1 MQRPG
6 ARRRKPKRN
15 LFTCP
20 ERWQRRKGPGRVQWG
35 RVKSLHCNP
44 GSLLTARTP
53 TAQSCSRQKS
63 SALTASQPMKR
74 PVPAEKVGPVRRP
87 ANGRPAGEKAGWS
100 VGHGDSRRAQ
110 GVTLVLRRRAG
121 AEAGVSGGVSRA
133 RGREVSDAG
142 SSGRHVGVVAQRL
155 AGGDEWCSRDDQ
167 GDGSV
172 GAWQRWQRWSLAALA
187 ALETTQSHRAAKR
200 KTRRP
205 GDTQS

>member
-1 MQRPG
+1 M
-6 ARRRKPKRN
+6 
-15 LFTCP
+15 
-20 ERWQRRKGPGRVQWG
+20 
-35 RVKSLHCNP
+35 
-44 GSLLTARTP
+44 
-53 TAQSCSRQKS
+53 
-63 SALTASQPMKR
+63 TASQPMKR

-110 GVTLVLRRRAG
+110 GVTLVVRRRAG

-172 GAWQRWQRWSLAALA
+172 GAWQRWQRWQRWRRRSRT
-187 ALETTQSHRAAKR
+187 EQPRG
-200 KTRRP
+200 RP
-205 GDTQS
+205 GGQGTPNHRQTKHQKTLF